1 MVRISNINTLRQQ
14 TINAVTLQENALKF
28 FMGLPV
34 DTRISIPETEFE
46 ITPNALSLAPDTT
59 TRTEYLLLKRTRAVT
74 GIKNL
79 LKRTTTQVYHL
90 QEDIT
95 SLVKVL
101 RCLGSRNH
109 LMEFIG
115 LTASPG
121 LNLRIP
127 IFDLEQ
133 KSKVKLIT
141 NFYKSRLRGD

>member
-1 MVRISNINTLRQQ
+1 MRFHWLQILQPEPNTYC
-14 TINAVTLQENALKF
+14 LK
-28 FMGLPV
+28 
-34 DTRISIPETEFE
+34 E
-46 ITPNALSLAPDTT
+46 
-59 TRTEYLLLKRTRAVT
+59 RAVT

-115 LTASPG
+115 LTASVG